1 MGTEQDPGS
10 RSSRSANRPV
20 LQHPTR
26 HQARAEGARA
36 GFILGSVVVM
46 QFERTPLH
54 DAWLISLQRMNDDRG
69 SFARAFCED
78 EFAAH
83 GLPTHFPQC
92 NISTNTRR
100 GTMRGMHFNAPPF
113 AESKYLRCVRGA
125 VHDVIVDLRRESK
138 SFGRSFGL
146 ELSAENGLALF
157 VPGGFAHGF
166 LTLCDDTEVHYYMG
180 AKYQPDAG
188 RGFRWN
194 DPAFAIEWPR
204 EPAVISSRDAIYPNF
219 DDTLLDP

>member
-1 MGTEQDPGS
+1 
-10 RSSRSANRPV
+10 
-20 LQHPTR
+20 
-26 HQARAEGARA
+26 
-36 GFILGSVVVM
+36 M
-46 QFERTPLH
+46 QFERTRL
-54 DAWLISLQRMNDDRG
+54 DGAWLISLQRMGDDRG
-69 SFARAFCED
+69 SFARTFCED

-92 NISTNTRR
+92 NISANTHA

-125 VHDVIVDLRRESK
+125 VHDVIVDLRRESS
-138 SFGRSFGL
+138 SFGQSFGV

-157 VPGGFAHGF
+157 VPAGFAHGF
-166 LTLCDDTEVHYYMG
+166 LTLRDDTDVHYHMG

-194 DPAFAIEWPR
+194 DPMFAVEWPSQ
-204 EPAVISSRDAIYPNF
+204 PSVISPRDAAYPDF
-219 DDTLLDP
+219 DETLLDP